1 MKTTVAVY
9 DSHDKAF
16 EAIKALDKARFPMK
30 QVSLVG
36 KAELIDDHLHVRS
49 RDNISIAA
57 PVAIGAIAGPIV
69 GVLTGI
75 GIFAIPGLGFLYGAG
90 AVIGAFAGLDFG
102 MITGIIA
109 GVLTTLGIRK
119 DKVVKYEEHLKV
131 GKFLIV
137 VQGNEKE
144 IEEAEKILHK
154 QGAYLEMEKH

>member
-16 EAIKALDKARFPMK
+16 EGIKALDKANFPMK

-49 RDNISIAA
+49 RDNISLAA

-69 GVLTGI
+69 GVLTGV

-102 MITGIIA
+102 LVTGIIA
-109 GVLTTLGIRK
+109 GALTTLGIRK
-119 DKVVKYEEHLKV
+119 DKVVKYEEHLKN
-131 GKFLIV
+131 GKFLVV
-137 VQGNEKE
+137 VQGDEKE
-144 IEEAEKILHK
+144 IEESKKILHT
-154 QGAYLEMEKH
+154 QGSHLEIEKY